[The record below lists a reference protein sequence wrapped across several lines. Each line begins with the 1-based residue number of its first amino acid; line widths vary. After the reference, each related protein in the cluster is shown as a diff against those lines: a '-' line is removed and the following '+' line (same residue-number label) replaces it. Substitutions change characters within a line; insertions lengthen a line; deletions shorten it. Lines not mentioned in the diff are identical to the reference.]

1 MVEED
6 FESKKHVTRHLTLG
20 RYGRTE
26 EATRVNSWE
35 EQDYLSWKLFKART
49 LTPENVTPRTLKTIC
64 DASDKYRRNF
74 KSYRF
79 GIVKGMKPSWLI
91 IGIIAVVGMVLFLY
105 MSGNFGGR

>member
-1 MVEED
+1 MPEED

-79 GIVKGMKPSWLI
+79 GMIKRVKPSWMLI
-91 IGIIAVVGMVLFLY
+91 VVVAVVVMFAFFFMTGGL
-105 MSGNFGGR
+105 GGR